1 MLRWIGI
8 LAALGLSACGPREN
22 ADVAQDCAHSV
33 THNVQWSSTD
43 AADVI
48 TASSHGPAC
57 AQATADLIIRDAS
70 GASLWTFSSAYW
82 DLAAGGPAPEGAEVT
97 AEQME
102 AFLRAWAEVSVSR
115 TSRLPQW
122 RADAATLT
130 ESASVFSYQTPFARA
145 AYEALRQQDL
155 TMLCY
160 AAAVEDTQCIIL
172 DPATRTP
179 TLIVAYGT

>member
-22 ADVAQDCAHSV
+22 ADVAQDCARSV
-33 THNVQWSSTD
+33 THSVQWSRVD
-43 AADVI
+43 APDVI
-48 TASSHGPAC
+48 TASSHGPSC
-57 AQATADLIIRDAS
+57 AQATTDLTIRDAS

-82 DLAAGGPAPEGAEVT
+82 DLAVGGPAPEDAEVS
-97 AEQME
+97 AEQID
-102 AFLRAWAEVSVSR
+102 AFLRLWADVSVSR
-115 TSRLPQW
+115 TSTLPQW
-122 RADAATLT
+122 RTDAATLT
-130 ESASVFSYQTPFARA
+130 ESASVFSYQTPFDRS

-172 DPATRTP
+172 NPATRTP